1 MKKLILL
8 FSLGLI
14 SFFPSFAQ
22 TSNDVEMAD
31 LLRSSG
37 KIYVVVAVV
46 CVIFLGF
53 IIYLFTID
61 RKISRME
68 NKKKNKTDY

>member
-8 FSLGLI
+8 FLLGLTT
-14 SFFPSFAQ
+14 FFHSFAQ
-22 TSNDVEMAD
+22 SSNDVEMAD
-31 LLRSSG
+31 VLRSSG

-46 CVIFLGF
+46 FVIFLGF

-68 NKKKNKTDY
+68 NKEKNKTD

>member
-8 FSLGLI
+8 FLVGLT
-14 SFFPSFAQ
+14 SFFHSFA
-22 TSNDVEMAD
+22 TSSNDVEMAD
-31 LLRSSG
+31 LMRSSG

-46 CVIFLGF
+46 CVIFIGF

-61 RKISRME
+61 RKISRLE
-68 NKKKNKTDY
+68 NKEKTK

>member
-8 FSLGLI
+8 FLLGLT
-14 SFFPSFAQ
+14 SFFHSFAQ
-22 TSNDVEMAD
+22 ASGDVEMAD
-31 LLRSSG
+31 VLRSSG

-53 IIYLFTID
+53 IAYLFTID
-61 RKISRME
+61 RKISRLE
-68 NKKKNKTDY
+68 KKEKRM

>member
-8 FSLGLI
+8 FLLGVT
-14 SFFPSFAQ
+14 SFFHSFAQ
-22 TSNDVEMAD
+22 SSGDVEMAD
-31 LLRSSG
+31 VLRSSG

-61 RKISRME
+61 RKISRLE
-68 NKKKNKTDY
+68 NKVKNK

>member
-8 FSLGLI
+8 FLLGLT
-14 SFFPSFAQ
+14 SFFHSFAQ
-22 TSNDVEMAD
+22 SSNDVEMAD
-31 LLRSSG
+31 VMRSSG

-46 CVIFLGF
+46 CVIFVGF

-61 RKISRME
+61 RKISRLE
-68 NKKKNKTDY
+68 NKKK

>member
-8 FSLGLI
+8 FLLGLT
-14 SFFPSFAQ
+14 SFFHSFAQ
-22 TSNDVEMAD
+22 SSNDVEMAD
-31 LLRSSG
+31 VMRSSG

-46 CVIFLGF
+46 CVIFFGF

-61 RKISRME
+61 RKISRLE
-68 NKKKNKTDY
+68 NKKNKIG

>member
-8 FSLGLI
+8 FLLGLTT
-14 SFFPSFAQ
+14 FFHSFAQ
-22 TSNDVEMAD
+22 SSNDVEMAD
-31 LLRSSG
+31 VLRSSG

-46 CVIFLGF
+46 FVIFLGF
-53 IIYLFTID
+53 MIYLFTID

-68 NKKKNKTDY
+68 NKEKSKTN

>member
-8 FSLGLI
+8 FLLGLTT
-14 SFFPSFAQ
+14 FFHSFAQ
-22 TSNDVEMAD
+22 SSNDVEMAAV
-31 LLRSSG
+31 LRSSG

-46 CVIFLGF
+46 FVIFLGF

-68 NKKKNKTDY
+68 NKEKNKTD

>member
-8 FSLGLI
+8 FLLGLT
-14 SFFPSFAQ
+14 SFFHSFAQ
-22 TSNDVEMAD
+22 SSSNVEMAD
-31 LLRSSG
+31 VLRSSG

-53 IIYLFTID
+53 IVYLFTID
-61 RKISRME
+61 RKISRLE
-68 NKKKNKTDY
+68 KKEKRM